1 MKEANLQRPALRC
14 ARCGHGPSTH
24 SHPGGEDSLSDLP
37 MRDDPVEHTVA
48 SDLPPHRETA
58 EQGQADGL
66 NAAANAATG
75 AGEPLISGT
84 AFPDLGRLVRT
95 ALLEMRARAVA
106 VEAALGMLLAAEASR
121 NPALPEAMRAKLD
134 DMLRAMPEPSDPGLP
149 AAPVPPFTRSSGPRT
164 QRPRRPKP
172 LRHSANSRPCGTPC
186 GAASDHASTPLSDER
201 SGMTPT
207 SLTFACQCCGLKARS
222 VLAEAPDP

>member
-1 MKEANLQRPALRC
+1 M
-14 ARCGHGPSTH
+14 
-24 SHPGGEDSLSDLP
+24 SDLP

-58 EQGQADGL
+58 EQGKADGL

-75 AGEPLISGT
+75 AGEPLMSDT

-95 ALLEMRARAVA
+95 ALLEMQARAVA

-134 DMLRAMPEPSDPGLP
+134 DMLGAMPEPSDPGLP
-149 AAPVPPFTRSSGPRT
+149 ARTRAAFHTLLGSADAAAEEAKAAQA
-164 QRPRRPKP
+164 QRKQPSMWDS
-172 LRHSANSRPCGTPC
+172 LRGR
-186 GAASDHASTPLSDER
+186 
-201 SGMTPT
+201 
-207 SLTFACQCCGLKARS
+207 K
-222 VLAEAPDP
+222 

>member
-14 ARCGHGPSTH
+14 ARCGHGPSTQ

-58 EQGQADGL
+58 EQGKADGL

-95 ALLEMRARAVA
+95 ALLEMQARAVA

-149 AAPVPPFTRSSGPRT
+149 ARTRAAFHTLLGSADAAAEEAKAAQA
-164 QRPRRPKP
+164 QRKQPSMWDS
-172 LRHSANSRPCGTPC
+172 LRGR
-186 GAASDHASTPLSDER
+186 
-201 SGMTPT
+201 
-207 SLTFACQCCGLKARS
+207 K
-222 VLAEAPDP
+222 